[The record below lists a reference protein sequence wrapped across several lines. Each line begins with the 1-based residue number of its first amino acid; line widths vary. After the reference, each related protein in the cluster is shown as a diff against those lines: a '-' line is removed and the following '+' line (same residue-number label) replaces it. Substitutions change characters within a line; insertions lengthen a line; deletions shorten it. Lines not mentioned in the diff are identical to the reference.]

1 MSYEREINKWLTT
14 PNKVLI
20 LFVILFVFLS
30 VFIPLFQRAA
40 KHDLE
45 TKIKMSEERV
55 LVLEDQTRIL
65 ESEIAIAKSPEAL
78 IQRSVRKLVTYEELD
93 NKSILLPSTEGILN
107 FHLKSFPF

>member
-45 TKIKMSEERV
+45 NKI
-55 LVLEDQTRIL
+55 VLEDQTRIL

-78 IQRSVRKLVTYEELD
+78 IQRSVRKLVTYEEID
-93 NKSILLPSTEGILN
+93 NKSILLASMEGV
-107 FHLKSFPF
+107 